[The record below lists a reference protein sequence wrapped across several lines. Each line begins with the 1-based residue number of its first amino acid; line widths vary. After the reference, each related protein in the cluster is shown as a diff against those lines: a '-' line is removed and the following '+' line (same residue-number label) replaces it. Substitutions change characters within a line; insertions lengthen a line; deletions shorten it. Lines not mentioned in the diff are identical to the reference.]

1 MSRESEMIKE
11 GDKILLFWD
20 QRRQWL
26 LDVEKERQFH
36 THKGV
41 VKLVDAIGKRYGD
54 TIESSLGLFFLILR
68 PTTYD
73 LLGHVA
79 RPTQIMYP
87 KDIGLVLLKLGLSS
101 GKVVIEAGTGSGAM
115 TLAMA
120 NAVKPDGHVYSYEI
134 RSIFRDSAKRTLRR
148 AGLDEYVT
156 LEHRDAKEGFVQNEV
171 DAALIDLGEP
181 WAVIPQAWKALRG
194 GAPICSFSPT
204 MNQVERTV
212 VSMRGRFAN
221 IQSLEC
227 FVREIRA
234 EEGKMR
240 PATVMTGHTG
250 YLTFANKIY
259 PSSENQG
266 LSVDHA
272 ETFNQ
277 GSASNLRL

>member
-1 MSRESEMIKE
+1 MSHEPERIKE

-26 LDVEKERQFH
+26 LDVDKDRQFH
-36 THKGV
+36 THKGI
-41 VKLVDAIGKRYGD
+41 VKLGEAIGRRYGD
-54 TIESSLGLFFLILR
+54 KVQSSLGLIFLILR

-73 LLGHVA
+73 FLGHVA

-87 KDIGLVLLKLGLSS
+87 KDIGLVLLKLGLCS
-101 GKVVIEAGTGSGAM
+101 GKTVIESGTGSGAM

-134 RSIFRDSAKRTLRR
+134 RSSFLESARRTLKR
-148 AGLDEYVT
+148 AGLEKYVT
-156 LEHRDAKEGFVQNEV
+156 LEQRDAKEGFEEREV

-181 WAVIPQAWKALRG
+181 WAVIPRAWEALRG
-194 GAPICSFSPT
+194 GAPIGSFSPT

-227 FVREIRA
+227 FLREIRA
-234 EEGKMR
+234 EEGKTR

-259 PSSENQG
+259 PSE
-266 LSVDHA
+266 
-272 ETFNQ
+272 
-277 GSASNLRL
+277 

>member
-1 MSRESEMIKE
+1 LSRESENIKE
-11 GDKILLFWD
+11 GDNILLFWD

-26 LDVEKERQFH
+26 LNVEKERQFH
-36 THKGV
+36 THKGI
-41 VKLVDAIGKRYGD
+41 VKLGDVIGKRYGD
-54 TIESSLGLFFLILR
+54 AVQSSLGLVFMILR

-73 LLGHVA
+73 FLGHVA

-120 NAVKPDGHVYSYEI
+120 NAVKPQGHVYSYEI
-134 RSIFRDSAKRTLRR
+134 RSSFLESARRGLKR

-156 LEHRDAKEGFVQNEV
+156 LEQRDAKEGFEEREV

-181 WAVIPQAWKALRG
+181 WAVVPHAWEALRG
-194 GAPICSFSPT
+194 GAAIGSFSPT

-212 VSMRGRFAN
+212 VSMRGRFTN
-221 IQSLEC
+221 IQSMEC
-227 FVREIRA
+227 FLREIRV
-234 EEGKMR
+234 EEGMTR

-259 PSSENQG
+259 PIEQAKG
-266 LSVDHA
+266 FVTGDA
-272 ETFNQ
+272 QTFNQ
-277 GSASNLRL
+277 ARASKMRP

>member
-1 MSRESEMIKE
+1 LSRESERIKE

-26 LDVEKERQFH
+26 LNVEKERQFH

-41 VKLVDAIGKRYGD
+41 VKLGDVVGKRYGD
-54 TIESSLGLFFLILR
+54 PVQSSLGLIFLILR

-73 LLGHVA
+73 FLGHVA

-101 GKVVIEAGTGSGAM
+101 GKIVIEAGTGSGAM

-120 NAVKPDGHVYSYEI
+120 NAVKPEGHVYSYEI
-134 RSIFRDSAKRTLRR
+134 RSSFLDSARRGLKR

-156 LEHRDAKEGFVQNEV
+156 LEQRDAKEGFQERDV

-181 WAVIPQAWKALRG
+181 WAVVPHAWEALRG
-194 GAPICSFSPT
+194 GAAIGSFSPT

-221 IQSLEC
+221 IQSMEC
-227 FVREIRA
+227 LLREIRA
-234 EEGKMR
+234 EEGKTR
-240 PATVMTGHTG
+240 PSTVMTGHTG

-259 PSSENQG
+259 STEQALELVTDDG
-266 LSVDHA
+266 QM
-272 ETFNQ
+272 FNQ
-277 GSASNLRL
+277 AHACKMRF

>member
-1 MSRESEMIKE
+1 LSRESERIKE
-11 GDKILLFWD
+11 GDEILLFWD

-26 LDVEKERQFH
+26 LKVEKQRQFH

-41 VKLVDAIGKRYGD
+41 LKLGDVVGKMYGD
-54 TIESSLGLFFLILR
+54 AVQSSLGLIFLILR

-73 LLGHVA
+73 FLGHVE

-101 GKVVIEAGTGSGAM
+101 GKTVVEAGTGSGAM

-120 NAVKPDGHVYSYEI
+120 NAVKPEGHVYSYEI
-134 RSIFRDSAKRTLRR
+134 RPGFLESARRGLRR

-156 LEHRDAKEGFVQNEV
+156 LEQRDAKEGFLQREV

-181 WAVIPQAWKALRG
+181 WAVVPHAWEALRG
-194 GAPICSFSPT
+194 GAPIGSFSPT

-227 FVREIRA
+227 LLREIRA
-234 EEGKMR
+234 EEGKTR
-240 PATVMTGHTG
+240 PASVMTGHTG

-259 PSSENQG
+259 SSEQAQR
-266 LSVDHA
+266 LPADDADSVDL
-272 ETFNQ
+272 
-277 GSASNLRL
+277 SAHG